1 MSVGSTHRPRMNE
14 RLHRP
19 SIPSAPPDAPA
30 AVVRILLEVTTAL
43 TSLLDVDQVLGE
55 MLTRSVRLASATA
68 GTIILVDA
76 KGRAQRKIAV
86 RNDKPYEV
94 DELTLSRVLERGL
107 ARWVFEAGVPAK
119 VDDTHDDPRWLRID
133 NNGQSSRSAVC
144 LPVWRRKR
152 ILGILTLTH
161 SRPNHFDDDLLE
173 LLEAIAGQA
182 GIAIE
187 NAQLF
192 GEVQRLATTDPLT
205 DLSNRRHFIERA
217 EAAFRSPV
225 RPVSAVMIDVDH
237 FKTVNDERGH
247 LAGDAVLVEIAHR
260 IRDCVGD
267 AGPLGRFGGEEFAV
281 VLPGADLGAAVA
293 LAERVRAAVAST
305 PIESAGGAL
314 TMTVS
319 VGVAVAEEGAGLNE
333 LLKRADDLLYE
344 AKHGGRDRVRF

>member
-1 MSVGSTHRPRMNE
+1 MSE
-14 RLHRP
+14 RVQRP
-19 SIPSAPPDAPA
+19 SIPSAPPDAPE

-55 MLTRSVRLASATA
+55 MLTRSVRLAGATA

-76 KGRAQRKIAV
+76 AGRAQRKIAV
-86 RNDKPYEV
+86 RNGKPYEV
-94 DELTLSRVLERGL
+94 DDRALNRVLELGL

-119 VDDTHDDPRWLRID
+119 IDDTREDPRWLRID

-161 SRPNHFDDDLLE
+161 SHPAHFDDDQLE

-205 DLSNRRHFIERA
+205 GLPNRRHFIDRA
-217 EAAFRSPV
+217 EVAFASGA
-225 RPVSAVMIDVDH
+225 RPLAAVMIDVDH

-247 LAGDAVLVEIAHR
+247 LVGDAVLVEVGRRLRASV
-260 IRDCVGD
+260 RDDVTV
-267 AGPLGRFGGEEFAV
+267 GRFGGEEFAM
-281 VLPGADLGAAVA
+281 VLPGVDLDGARAVA
-293 LAERVRAAVAST
+293 EAARAAVSSS
-305 PIESAGGAL
+305 PIETSAGAIAI
-314 TMTVS
+314 TVS
-319 VGVAVAEEGAGLNE
+319 IGVASADGARDLNE
-333 LLKRADDLLYE
+333 LLKRADDRLYD
-344 AKHGGRDRVRF
+344 AKHGGRDRVRG

>member
-1 MSVGSTHRPRMNE
+1 MTPRMQ
-14 RLHRP
+14 RP

-30 AVVRILLEVTTAL
+30 AVVRLLLEVTTAL

-55 MLTRSVRLASATA
+55 MLTRSVRLADATA

-94 DELTLSRVLERGL
+94 DERALSRVLERGL
-107 ARWVFEAGVPAK
+107 ARSVFDSGLPAR
-119 VDDTHDDPRWLRID
+119 VDDTHVDARWLRID

-205 DLSNRRHFIERA
+205 ELPNRRHFIDRA
-217 EAAFRSPV
+217 VAAFAAPE
-225 RPVSAVMIDVDH
+225 RPVSAVMVDVDH
-237 FKTVNDERGH
+237 FKSVNDARGH
-247 LAGDAVLVEIAHR
+247 LAGDAVLVEVARR
-260 IRDCVGD
+260 IRDAVG
-267 AGPLGRFGGEEFAV
+267 AKGTLGRFGGEEFAL
-281 VLPGADLGAAVA
+281 VLPGVA
-293 LAERVRAAVAST
+293 LEDAVTVAERLRAAVAET
-305 PIESAGGAL
+305 PVESVGGAL
-314 TMTVS
+314 PMTVS
-319 VGVAVAEEGAGLNE
+319 VGVASSIGDEGLNE
-333 LLKRADDLLYE
+333 LLKRADDRLYD
-344 AKHGGRDRVRF
+344 AKHDGRDRVRW

>member
-1 MSVGSTHRPRMNE
+1 MTE
-14 RLHRP
+14 RLQRP

-68 GTIILVDA
+68 GTIILVDSN
-76 KGRAQRKIAV
+76 GRAQRKIAV

-94 DELTLSRVLERGL
+94 DELALSRVLEQGL
-107 ARWVFEAGVPAK
+107 ARWVFESGVPAK

-161 SRPNHFDDDLLE
+161 SRPRHFDDDQLE

-192 GEVQRLATTDPLT
+192 GEVQRLATTDSLT
-205 DLSNRRHFIERA
+205 GLSNRRHFIARA
-217 EAAFRSPV
+217 EAAFASPR
-225 RPVSAVMIDVDH
+225 RPIAAVMIDVDH

-247 LAGDAVLVEIAHR
+247 LAGDAVLVEVARR
-260 IRDCVGD
+260 IRDCVDD
-267 AGPLGRFGGEEFAV
+267 AGPLGRFGGEEFAL
-281 VLPGADLGAAVA
+281 VLPGADLERAVEVAECVRKAVA
-293 LAERVRAAVAST
+293 ATTVEC
-305 PIESAGGAL
+305 EGGPL

-319 VGVAVAEEGAGLNE
+319 IGVAVADGECGLNE
-333 LLKRADDLLYE
+333 LIKRADDRLYE
-344 AKHGGRDRVRF
+344 AKHGGRDRVRW

>member
-1 MSVGSTHRPRMNE
+1 MTE
-14 RLHRP
+14 RLPRP

-30 AVVRILLEVTTAL
+30 EVVRILLEVTTAL

-55 MLTRSVRLASATA
+55 MLTRSVRLAAATA
-68 GTIILVDA
+68 GTLILVDA

-94 DELTLSRVLERGL
+94 DELTLSRVLEGGL
-107 ARWVFEAGVPAK
+107 ARWVFESGTPAR

-161 SRPNHFDDDLLE
+161 SRPRHFDDDLLE

-192 GEVQRLATTDPLT
+192 GEVQRLATTDSLT
-205 DLSNRRHFIERA
+205 DLPNRRHFIERA
-217 EAAFRSPV
+217 EAAFASPV

-237 FKTVNDERGH
+237 FKSVNDALGH
-247 LAGDAVLVEIAHR
+247 LAGDAVLVEVAR
-260 IRDCVGD
+260 RVREATGGVGT
-267 AGPLGRFGGEEFAV
+267 LGRFGGEEFALI
-281 VLPGADLGAAVA
+281 LPGVELTDAVA
-293 LAERVRAAVAST
+293 MAEKIRAAVASA
-305 PIESAGGAL
+305 PVVSDEGDLA
-314 TMTVS
+314 MTVS
-319 VGVAVAEEGAGLNE
+319 IGVAASEGDGGLNE

-344 AKHGGRDRVRF
+344 AKHGGRDRVRW